1 MARSRK
7 VTSPFSHL
15 YIRHQQA
22 TAPDGT
28 QLQPGDMIKIKGEH
42 GGLFRFKEFVEKT
55 DTGSSWIDCYEMEK
69 GLPCGLRSF
78 RLDRV
83 KTIPKKRM
91 RRKRKMSN

>member
-1 MARSRK
+1 M
-7 VTSPFSHL
+7 
-15 YIRHQQA
+15 